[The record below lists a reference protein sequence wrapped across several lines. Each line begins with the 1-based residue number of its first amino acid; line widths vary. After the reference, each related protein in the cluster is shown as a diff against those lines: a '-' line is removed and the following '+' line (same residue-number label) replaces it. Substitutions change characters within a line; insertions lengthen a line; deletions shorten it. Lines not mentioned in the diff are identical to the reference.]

1 MIILPVH
8 NMCAL
13 LTENSKAILKAEL
26 KKDINEQ
33 VNSEKH
39 IIELYKFNS
48 INSITSKWPGNG
60 QSVQLVP

>member
-26 KKDINEQ
+26 KDINEQ

-48 INSITSKWPGNG
+48 INSITSK
-60 QSVQLVP
+60 